1 MNFIIGNKAV
11 VLIHDTIDNEMSKE
25 ISAFIYGLEFLDEV
39 TDLEVSINSPGGS
52 VMAGFSLYSAIK
64 ASTKK
69 SNTTVEFL
77 SASIATVVMFA
88 TDTLTTNDFSNV
100 MVHNPF
106 GSSEK
111 VLKNVKDSIMA
122 VYSDRFGKNVTKL
135 MDNETW
141 FNSEELNKL
150 GIIDK
155 VIYSNNKEEVL
166 NFSETNNISEIME
179 LSNSLV
185 KNKFDNMLENDE
197 NVENVENTEEVENI
211 ENTEINEVE
220 ATETEETENEIVTE
234 EVINEEEE
242 IVEVTEE
249 VTETE
254 EEVSETEEVT
264 ETEEV
269 INEEEIVEVTEE
281 LEVENNV
288 NIEDL
293 LNEIKTLKEENE
305 EMKNQL
311 GVISDSKIKE
321 EKLEVLSNSAIET
334 EEYDKWMD
342 LDLDVIKNLTSTIK
356 KDVKTP
362 KITFSNSKELKFSE
376 LSNEE
381 KQDLKEN
388 SPEIYSR
395 LFFENK

>member
-88 TDTLTTNDFSNV
+88 TDTLTLNTYSNA

>member
-1 MNFIIGNKAV
+1 
-11 VLIHDTIDNEMSKE
+11 
-25 ISAFIYGLEFLDEV
+25 
-39 TDLEVSINSPGGS
+39 
-52 VMAGFSLYSAIK
+52 
-64 ASTKK
+64 
-69 SNTTVEFL
+69 
-77 SASIATVVMFA
+77 
-88 TDTLTTNDFSNV
+88 
-100 MVHNPF
+100 
-106 GSSEK
+106 
-111 VLKNVKDSIMA
+111 MA

-197 NVENVENTEEVENI
+197 NVENVENTEEV
-211 ENTEINEVE
+211 
-220 ATETEETENEIVTE
+220 ENEIVTE

>member
-88 TDTLTTNDFSNV
+88 TDTLTLNTYSNA

-150 GIIDK
+150 GSIDK
-155 VIYSNNKEEVL
+155 VIYSNNEVL

>member
-88 TDTLTTNDFSNV
+88 TDTLTLNTYSNA

-197 NVENVENTEEVENI
+197 NVENVENTEEV
-211 ENTEINEVE
+211 
-220 ATETEETENEIVTE
+220 ENEIVTE